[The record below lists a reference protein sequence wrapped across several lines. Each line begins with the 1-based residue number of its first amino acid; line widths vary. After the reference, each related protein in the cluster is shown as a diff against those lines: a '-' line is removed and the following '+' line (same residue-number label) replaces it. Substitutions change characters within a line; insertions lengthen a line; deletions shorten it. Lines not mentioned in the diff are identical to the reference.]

1 MALIRLIEGPV
12 GAGKSTLASQISKDS
27 NAPRLILDDWMATF
41 FSPDRPPAGVVE
53 WYVERKSRC
62 IDQIWKIACDILDT
76 GSDVILELGLIQQSH
91 RERFYDRVDAASHS
105 MKVYVLD
112 ASREVRKRRV
122 QQRNFI
128 KGETYSME
136 VSDQTFDMANAMWEP
151 VHEFEYR
158 NYEVEL
164 ISTDML

>member
-1 MALIRLIEGPV
+1 MIEGPV
-12 GAGKSTLASQISKDS
+12 GAGKSTLASQISKDC
-27 NAPRLILDDWMATF
+27 NAPRLILDDWMATL
-41 FSPDRPPAGVVE
+41 FSPDRPSTGVVE

-62 IDQIWKIACDILDT
+62 IDQIWKIACDILET

-91 RERFYDRVDAASHS
+91 REQFYNRVDAAGHF
-105 MKVYVLD
+105 MKIYVLD

-128 KGETYSME
+128 KGETYSMD
-136 VSDQTFDMANAMWEP
+136 VSDQIFDIANAMWEP
-151 VHEFEYR
+151 IDETEYR

-164 ISTDML
+164 ISTENQAKKS

>member
-27 NAPRLILDDWMATF
+27 NMPRLILDNWMATL
-41 FSPDRPPAGVVE
+41 FSPDRPSAGVVE

-62 IDQIWKIACDILDT
+62 IEQIWKIACDILET

-91 RERFYDRVDAASHS
+91 RERFYDRVDAAGHS
-105 MKVYVLD
+105 MKIYVLD
-112 ASREVRKRRV
+112 ASRGVRKRRV
-122 QQRNFI
+122 QQRNLI

-136 VSDQTFDMANAMWEP
+136 VSDQVFDMANAMWESID
-151 VHEFEYR
+151 ELECR
-158 NYEVEL
+158 NYEVEF
-164 ISTDML
+164 ISTEY